1 MFINPKS
8 GGLWGRLLL
17 PIFRFY
23 LHPIQVVNLNLG
35 SPEKALKN
43 FESCKKFRILVCG
56 GDISFASIQ
65 EYWHCFFI
73 DCTAVLAGS
82 SLRSKNSISRT
93 LLPLLFFHWV
103 QEMIYQELFI
113 GDQAIL
119 YALYN
124 SQNSLGK
131 RSNQGHIKVYWS
143 FAWYILSLFILIE

>member
-1 MFINPKS
+1 MVYSTILQSFDRVIDSDEDIDPLLVFINPKS

-65 EYWHCFFI
+65 EYWTWFLSLTVRQCWLGPLWGRKAPFQEPSSHCYSSI
-73 DCTAVLAGS
+73 RYRKWSIKNS
-82 SLRSKNSISRT
+82 SLGTR
-93 LLPLLFFHWV
+93 
-103 QEMIYQELFI
+103 
-113 GDQAIL
+113 L
-119 YALYN
+119 YCMP
-124 SQNSLGK
+124 STMV
-131 RSNQGHIKVYWS
+131 RIP
-143 FAWYILSLFILIE
+143 